1 MTIAQAAIQPLPCDG
16 CGQLASSEHIARR
29 LRRLELT
36 TRYRPIH
43 LQAVFLGAQSPER
56 EGEFLYGDGAD
67 GGFKGEAADL
77 LCALNIEH
85 AGRSGDAVL
94 VEFQKKGY
102 LLTHVLECVGEQGSA
117 VAESLRRKLPSVL
130 RRLRTSLR
138 PKRVVVFSAA
148 MAPLAEELK
157 SAQIGG
163 DLFLDGG
170 APFDLS
176 DPASVIRLR
185 SIL

>member
-1 MTIAQAAIQPLPCDG
+1 LDVKVLRDKQEVGAA
-16 CGQLASSEHIARR
+16 AAR
-29 LRRLELT
+29 
-36 TRYRPIH
+36 
-43 LQAVFLGAQSPER
+43 
-56 EGEFLYGDGAD
+56 
-67 GGFKGEAADL
+67 
-77 LCALNIEH
+77 H
-85 AGRSGDAVL
+85 A
-94 VEFQKKGY
+94 
-102 LLTHVLECVGEQGSA
+102 
-117 VAESLRRKLPSVL
+117 AESLRRKLPSVL

-185 SIL
+185 SML